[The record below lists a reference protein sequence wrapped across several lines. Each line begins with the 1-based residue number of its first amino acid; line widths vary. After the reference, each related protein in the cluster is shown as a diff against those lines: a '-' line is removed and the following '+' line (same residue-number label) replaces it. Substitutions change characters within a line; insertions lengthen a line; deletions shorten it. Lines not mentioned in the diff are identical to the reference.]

1 MKKLTL
7 RRQHLINVYCIIIYQ
22 INSRDGNNYTNVTH
36 VCVMVCPSPYSMN
49 MDRLLLFDIL
59 HTILEQARVMV
70 RPCPYMIFTIN
81 DNLITLTHSKVQTWT
96 DSNLKERQCGPC
108 MGLYFRS
115 IHLEEEESEPFPV
128 GACLNKIKKSTRSDI
143 NVRLYSRS
151 HKDKSSCL
159 ITCILE

>member
-1 MKKLTL
+1 MVWEGCGNEVGMLW
-7 RRQHLINVYCIIIYQ
+7 
-22 INSRDGNNYTNVTH
+22 DGCANGVGRVWEGCGKGVGRVWEWCERVREGFGKGLGKGKGVGKVWKGCGNGLG
-36 VCVMVCPSPYSMN
+36 MVWEGCG
-49 MDRLLLFDIL
+49 
-59 HTILEQARVMV
+59 
-70 RPCPYMIFTIN
+70 
-81 DNLITLTHSKVQTWT
+81 SK
-96 DSNLKERQCGPC
+96 
-108 MGLYFRS
+108 GLDC

>member
-81 DNLITLTHSKVQTWT
+81 DNTHS
-96 DSNLKERQCGPC
+96 LKSID
-108 MGLYFRS
+108 MDGLKFEGEAMWSMHGSLFQEHSFRGGG
-115 IHLEEEESEPFPV
+115 V
-128 GACLNKIKKSTRSDI
+128 GAIPCRGLFKQDQKI
-143 NVRLYSRS
+143 Y
-151 HKDKSSCL
+151 
-159 ITCILE
+159 